1 MNEQTLSM
9 NEQTLKVGDE
19 IIYRTVWGTAPPV
32 KVTVEQMGVTEGEGE
47 KYAPKSMNDVPEV
60 AWDLVRA
67 NRVIFDLS
75 NGKWAYSEAVD
86 VEASLKLKGSSN
98 D

>member
-1 MNEQTLSM
+1 M

-19 IIYRTVWGTAPPV
+19 IIYRPVWGTAPPV
-32 KVTVEQMGVTEGEGE
+32 KVTVEQMGITEGERE
-47 KYAPKSMNDVPEV
+47 KHSPKNKGMDDVPEV
-60 AWDLVRA
+60 SWDLVRA